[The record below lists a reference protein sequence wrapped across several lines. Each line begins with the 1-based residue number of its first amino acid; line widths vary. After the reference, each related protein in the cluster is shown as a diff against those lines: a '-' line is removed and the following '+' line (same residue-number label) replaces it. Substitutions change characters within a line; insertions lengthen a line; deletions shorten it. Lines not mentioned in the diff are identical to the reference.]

1 MDDLKTYYDRRAG
14 EYEEVYLR
22 DEPGLQDE
30 LAVMRIE
37 LRQIFKG
44 KRVLEVACGTGYW
57 TEVLAEVAH
66 NIVAVDASRNM
77 LDRAGQRLVAA
88 DNVEL
93 ALADAYRL
101 EEVAGTFDAALANY
115 WLSHVPKARLNE
127 FLEGLHRKLAP
138 GSVIFMAD
146 NVYREGRGGELI
158 QPEGRADSYKR
169 RKLENG
175 AEYEILKNYY
185 DRDALEI
192 LFAAH
197 ADTLKITTGQYSW
210 WVNYTV

>member
-1 MDDLKTYYDRRAG
+1 MKEVPVGDQRLVFARRVQGVTRGVFRKCVLPFPWLKVVVDA
-14 EYEEVYLR
+14 L
-22 DEPGLQDE
+22 
-30 LAVMRIE
+30 
-37 LRQIFKG
+37 
-44 KRVLEVACGTGYW
+44 
-57 TEVLAEVAH
+57 VLAEVAQSV
-66 NIVAVDASRNM
+66 VAVDASRNM
-77 LDRAGQRLVAA
+77 LEKAGQRLVAA

-93 ALADAYRL
+93 ALADAYKL
-101 EEVAGTFDAALANY
+101 DEVAGTFDAAVANF
-115 WLSHVPKARLNE
+115 WLSHVPKARLSE
-127 FLEGLHRKLAP
+127 FLEGLHRRLAS

-197 ADTLKITTGQYSW
+197 ADSLNITTGQYSW
-210 WVNYTV
+210 WVRYSV